1 MSGVGCGFSLRPR
14 WEAQPRSDHKFR
26 VALSA
31 KPLNRKLHPIPKVNS
46 GTHEACEWIEEINV
60 FLQADELPSEP
71 EGDADVDINKFAV
84 EQVKQILFK
93 S

>member
-31 KPLNRKLHPIPKVNS
+31 KPPNRKLHPIPKANS
-46 GTHEACEWIEEINV
+46 GTHGTYEWIEEISV
-60 FLQADELPSEP
+60 FMQADELPSEP
-71 EGDADVDINKFAV
+71 EGDADVDINESTV